1 MYQGITRVTVTA
13 PAESD
18 SSLRLL
24 LSYRVPMSSVE
35 YLFADSFYIADRAAR
50 KQGWVP
56 RGRAEWHKPDGT
68 VVCFICLEEHL
79 AAVPAN
85 MTVYVVGEEPEGARR
100 YKCKLIKLA
109 R

>member
-1 MYQGITRVTVTA
+1 MSVVV
-13 PAESD
+13 PADSD
-18 SSLRLL
+18 SSLRLV
-24 LSYRVPMSSVE
+24 LSYRIPMSSIE
-35 YLFADSFYIADRAAR
+35 YLFAASFYIADRAAR
-50 KQGWVP
+50 KQGWLP

-85 MTVYVVGEEPEGARR
+85 MTVYIVGKEPEEARR
-100 YKCKLIKLA
+100 YKCTLINLA

>member
-1 MYQGITRVTVTA
+1 LYEGITRVSVVV
-13 PAESD
+13 PADSD

-24 LSYRVPMSSVE
+24 HSYHASMSSIE
-35 YLFADSFYIADRAAR
+35 YLFAASFYIADQAAR
-50 KQGWVP
+50 KQGWLP

-79 AAVPAN
+79 AAVPAD
-85 MTVYVVGEEPEGARR
+85 MTVYIVGKKPDEARH

>member
-1 MYQGITRVTVTA
+1 LYEGITCVTA
-13 PAESD
+13 VVPADSD

-24 LSYRVPMSSVE
+24 LSYRVPMSSIE
-35 YLFADSFYIADRAAR
+35 YLFAASFYIADQAAR
-50 KQGWVP
+50 KQGWLP

-79 AAVPAN
+79 AAVPAD
-85 MTVYVVGEEPEGARR
+85 MTVYIVGKAPGEARH